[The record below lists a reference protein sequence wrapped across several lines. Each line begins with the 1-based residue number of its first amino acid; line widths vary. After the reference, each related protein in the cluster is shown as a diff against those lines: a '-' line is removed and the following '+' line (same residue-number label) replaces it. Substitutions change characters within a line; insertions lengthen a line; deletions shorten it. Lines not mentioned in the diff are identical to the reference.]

1 MKYYDFE
8 DLYIGLKEE
17 FEVVLTD
24 DKMQKFKDIS
34 GDENPLHTNEELAL
48 KKGMLGKVV
57 YGMLTSS
64 FYSTLVG
71 VHLPGEKCLLQGID
85 IIFKKPV
92 YLNEK
97 LKVVGEIKYINEV
110 YRSIEIRAYIKNEK
124 NEKVSVAKIKDINIT
139 EVLHL
144 AAPVVKQERF
154 NKVDLSVF
162 KNDFS
167 IQVLSIVEILKII
180 IPKMKKEKKGKIIFI
195 LSSVV
200 KGIPPK
206 FWTSYVTCKYAL
218 DGLLKSL
225 VAEFSSFNIQIN
237 AISPSMINSKF
248 LKNMDERLIEAEIEK
263 HPLKRTIKMEEIVE
277 TINYILESKNKFLN
291 GNNILLTGGE
301 NF

>member
-110 YRSIEIRAYIKNEK
+110 YIF
-124 NEKVSVAKIKDINIT
+124 
-139 EVLHL
+139 
-144 AAPVVKQERF
+144 F
-154 NKVDLSVF
+154 NKFIYFLIYGKPLKTSVF
-162 KNDFS
+162 RGF
-167 IQVLSIVEILKII
+167 
-180 IPKMKKEKKGKIIFI
+180 P
-195 LSSVV
+195 
-200 KGIPPK
+200 
-206 FWTSYVTCKYAL
+206 
-218 DGLLKSL
+218 
-225 VAEFSSFNIQIN
+225 
-237 AISPSMINSKF
+237 
-248 LKNMDERLIEAEIEK
+248 
-263 HPLKRTIKMEEIVE
+263 
-277 TINYILESKNKFLN
+277 
-291 GNNILLTGGE
+291 
-301 NF
+301 

>member
-124 NEKVSVAKIKDINIT
+124 NEKVSVAKI
-139 EVLHL
+139 
-144 AAPVVKQERF
+144 
-154 NKVDLSVF
+154 
-162 KNDFS
+162 
-167 IQVLSIVEILKII
+167 IVGVI
-180 IPKMKKEKKGKIIFI
+180 
-195 LSSVV
+195 
-200 KGIPPK
+200 
-206 FWTSYVTCKYAL
+206 
-218 DGLLKSL
+218 
-225 VAEFSSFNIQIN
+225 
-237 AISPSMINSKF
+237 
-248 LKNMDERLIEAEIEK
+248 
-263 HPLKRTIKMEEIVE
+263 
-277 TINYILESKNKFLN
+277 
-291 GNNILLTGGE
+291 
-301 NF
+301 

>member
-1 MKYYDFE
+1 MKYYDIE

-24 DKMQKFKDIS
+24 DKIQKFKDIS

-124 NEKVSVAKIKDINIT
+124 NEKVSVAKIKVGVI
-139 EVLHL
+139 
-144 AAPVVKQERF
+144 
-154 NKVDLSVF
+154 
-162 KNDFS
+162 
-167 IQVLSIVEILKII
+167 
-180 IPKMKKEKKGKIIFI
+180 
-195 LSSVV
+195 
-200 KGIPPK
+200 
-206 FWTSYVTCKYAL
+206 
-218 DGLLKSL
+218 
-225 VAEFSSFNIQIN
+225 
-237 AISPSMINSKF
+237 
-248 LKNMDERLIEAEIEK
+248 
-263 HPLKRTIKMEEIVE
+263 
-277 TINYILESKNKFLN
+277 
-291 GNNILLTGGE
+291 
-301 NF
+301 

>member
-71 VHLPGEKCLLQGID
+71 VHLPGEKCLLQGLD

-124 NEKVSVAKIKDINIT
+124 NEKVSVAKIKVGVI
-139 EVLHL
+139 
-144 AAPVVKQERF
+144 
-154 NKVDLSVF
+154 
-162 KNDFS
+162 
-167 IQVLSIVEILKII
+167 
-180 IPKMKKEKKGKIIFI
+180 
-195 LSSVV
+195 
-200 KGIPPK
+200 
-206 FWTSYVTCKYAL
+206 
-218 DGLLKSL
+218 
-225 VAEFSSFNIQIN
+225 
-237 AISPSMINSKF
+237 
-248 LKNMDERLIEAEIEK
+248 
-263 HPLKRTIKMEEIVE
+263 
-277 TINYILESKNKFLN
+277 
-291 GNNILLTGGE
+291 
-301 NF
+301 

>member
-34 GDENPLHTNEELAL
+34 GDDNPLHSNEELAL

-124 NEKVSVAKIKDINIT
+124 NEKVSVAKIKVGVI
-139 EVLHL
+139 
-144 AAPVVKQERF
+144 
-154 NKVDLSVF
+154 
-162 KNDFS
+162 
-167 IQVLSIVEILKII
+167 
-180 IPKMKKEKKGKIIFI
+180 
-195 LSSVV
+195 
-200 KGIPPK
+200 
-206 FWTSYVTCKYAL
+206 
-218 DGLLKSL
+218 
-225 VAEFSSFNIQIN
+225 
-237 AISPSMINSKF
+237 
-248 LKNMDERLIEAEIEK
+248 
-263 HPLKRTIKMEEIVE
+263 
-277 TINYILESKNKFLN
+277 
-291 GNNILLTGGE
+291 
-301 NF
+301 

>member
-97 LKVVGEIKYINEV
+97 LKLVGEIIYINEV

-124 NEKVSVAKIKDINIT
+124 NEKVSVAKIKVGVI
-139 EVLHL
+139 
-144 AAPVVKQERF
+144 
-154 NKVDLSVF
+154 
-162 KNDFS
+162 
-167 IQVLSIVEILKII
+167 
-180 IPKMKKEKKGKIIFI
+180 
-195 LSSVV
+195 
-200 KGIPPK
+200 
-206 FWTSYVTCKYAL
+206 
-218 DGLLKSL
+218 
-225 VAEFSSFNIQIN
+225 
-237 AISPSMINSKF
+237 
-248 LKNMDERLIEAEIEK
+248 
-263 HPLKRTIKMEEIVE
+263 
-277 TINYILESKNKFLN
+277 
-291 GNNILLTGGE
+291 
-301 NF
+301 

>member
-124 NEKVSVAKIKDINIT
+124 NEKVSVAKIKVGVI
-139 EVLHL
+139 
-144 AAPVVKQERF
+144 
-154 NKVDLSVF
+154 
-162 KNDFS
+162 
-167 IQVLSIVEILKII
+167 
-180 IPKMKKEKKGKIIFI
+180 
-195 LSSVV
+195 
-200 KGIPPK
+200 
-206 FWTSYVTCKYAL
+206 
-218 DGLLKSL
+218 
-225 VAEFSSFNIQIN
+225 
-237 AISPSMINSKF
+237 
-248 LKNMDERLIEAEIEK
+248 
-263 HPLKRTIKMEEIVE
+263 
-277 TINYILESKNKFLN
+277 
-291 GNNILLTGGE
+291 
-301 NF
+301 

>member
-110 YRSIEIRAYIKNEK
+110 YRSIEIRDYIKNEK
-124 NEKVSVAKIKDINIT
+124 NEKVSVAKIKVGVI
-139 EVLHL
+139 
-144 AAPVVKQERF
+144 
-154 NKVDLSVF
+154 
-162 KNDFS
+162 
-167 IQVLSIVEILKII
+167 
-180 IPKMKKEKKGKIIFI
+180 
-195 LSSVV
+195 
-200 KGIPPK
+200 
-206 FWTSYVTCKYAL
+206 
-218 DGLLKSL
+218 
-225 VAEFSSFNIQIN
+225 
-237 AISPSMINSKF
+237 
-248 LKNMDERLIEAEIEK
+248 
-263 HPLKRTIKMEEIVE
+263 
-277 TINYILESKNKFLN
+277 
-291 GNNILLTGGE
+291 
-301 NF
+301 